1 MRLKLNILLITLLAL
16 LSCAKEGGGRVDY
29 GPETGDLCV
38 RFDVSDMN
46 PPILGVTKDNAD
58 AGHVLSEDGVMRK
71 GRMWLVDKDDKVV
84 VFGEMG
90 VNNSTST
97 EHEFTNI
104 KRGEYKLYILLNS
117 TELDGFKK
125 GETINEDFK
134 QKCLTLL
141 KPNSSSEAPEYFES
155 PEYTVES
162 GVPCSIVKDVAI
174 AAGKNYVDVSLQRCV
189 GRLTVVVL
197 NNIHDCQ
204 LAIGG
209 IGLSAVNPSMGYY
222 FPQSDGSV
230 PTYTDRAFH
239 DLDYKNPVVLP
250 PSKNK
255 IIFDR
260 YVYETKEISEGLSF
274 RLFGAVYKD
283 GATVTPSSFN
293 SYTFT
298 GNQSLGKDKKYFLRS
313 AASASRNY
321 YIGVLNDGGLGCDE
335 FLDDEELIRNPKIEN
350 FLWTVEGTSDPR
362 TLKNV
367 GTEKCIT
374 LNSTGTQVDLGLGDS
389 GTSFYFIGST
399 TSGYLI
405 SSMKQQ
411 KGSWWEGYYYDYGYG
426 LACDPESARGL
437 VAIDSPDTK
446 TNTSWVLREATLD
459 NSKTYPEYQNCV
471 CEIPYRQH
479 AINYIDDYA
488 VSKLLTRIKRN
499 EHVTVSINVS
509 YDREYMQFGFEVK
522 AWATKD
528 NKTTFD

>member
-29 GPETGDLCV
+29 GPETGNLCV
-38 RFDVSDMN
+38 RFDVAAMDQ
-46 PPILGVTKDNAD
+46 PIFGVTQDDNAD
-58 AGHVLSEDGVMRK
+58 SGHVLSEGSDGVMK
-71 GRMWLVDKDDKVV
+71 IGRMWLVDKADKVV
-84 VFGEMG
+84 VFRKTED
-90 VNNSTST
+90 NKSNSRIMKFS
-97 EHEFTNI
+97 NV
-104 KRGEYKLYILLNS
+104 KRGEYTLYILLNS
-117 TELDGFKK
+117 TELDGFVEEKIIDDNFKK
-125 GETINEDFK
+125 
-134 QKCLTLL
+134 KCLTEIT
-141 KPNSSSEAPEYFES
+141 SGSS
-155 PEYTVES
+155 PEYAVES

-174 AAGKNYVDVSLQRCV
+174 AAGDNRVDVSLQRCV

-260 YVYETKEISEGLSF
+260 YVYETKEISEGLSV

-298 GNQSLGKDKKYFLRS
+298 GNQSLGKDKKYFLCS

-321 YIGVLNDGGLGCDE
+321 YIGVLNDGGLGCGE

-389 GTSFYFIGST
+389 GTSFYFTGST

-411 KGSWWEGYYYDYGYG
+411 KGSWREGYYYDYGYG

-437 VAIDSPDTK
+437 VAIDSPNTK
-446 TNTSWVLREATLD
+446 TNTRWILREATLD
-459 NSKTYPEYQNCV
+459 NNNTYPVYKDCV

-479 AINYIDDYA
+479 AINFIDDYG

-522 AWATKD
+522 AWKPID
-528 NKTTFD
+528 NTTTFD

>member
-29 GPETGDLCV
+29 GPETGNLCV

-46 PPILGVTKDNAD
+46 PPILGVTQDNAD
-58 AGHVLSEDGVMRK
+58 AGHVLSEGSDGVMNI
-71 GRMWLVDKDDKVV
+71 GRMWLVDKYDQVV
-84 VFGEMG
+84 AFRKTED
-90 VNNSTST
+90 NNSNSRKQT
-97 EHEFTNI
+97 FTNI
-104 KRGEYKLYILLNS
+104 KRGEYTLYILLNS
-117 TELDGFKK
+117 KELDGFTEGK
-125 GETINEDFK
+125 TINEDFK

-174 AAGKNYVDVSLQRCV
+174 AAGNNNVDVSLQRCV

-230 PTYTDRAFH
+230 PEYANLAFH
-239 DLDYKNPVVLP
+239 DLDYINHRVVLQ
-250 PSKNK
+250 PSRNK

-260 YVYETKEISEGLSF
+260 YVYETKDIPEGLSF

-298 GNQSLGKDKKYFLRS
+298 GNQFLENDKKYFLRS

-335 FLDDEELIRNPKIEN
+335 FLDDDELIRNPKVEN
-350 FLWTVEGTSDPR
+350 FLWTVEGSSNYG
-362 TLKNV
+362 TLRNV
-367 GTEKCIT
+367 GTKKCIT
-374 LNSTGTQVDLGLGDS
+374 LNSTGTPVDLGLGVS
-389 GTSFYFIGST
+389 GTSFYFSFSYSTSRYRIT
-399 TSGYLI
+399 TS
-405 SSMKQQ
+405 
-411 KGSWWEGYYYDYGYG
+411 GYG

-437 VAIDSPDTK
+437 VAIDSPNQKD
-446 TNTSWVLREATLD
+446 NTSWILREATLD
-459 NSKTYPEYQNCV
+459 ESKTYPEYKDCV

-479 AINYIDDYA
+479 TINCIDDYG
-488 VSKLLTRIKRN
+488 VSKLLTRIERN

-509 YDREYMQFGFEVK
+509 YDREYMQFGFTVK

>member
-29 GPETGDLCV
+29 GPETGNLCV

-46 PPILGVTKDNAD
+46 PPILGVTQDNAD
-58 AGHVLSEDGVMRK
+58 AGHVLSRESDGKMMI
-71 GRMWLVDKDDKVV
+71 GRMWLVDKVTDKVV
-84 VFGEMG
+84 VFGKMG

-97 EHEFTNI
+97 KHEFTNI
-104 KRGEYKLYILLNS
+104 KRGEYTLYILLNS
-117 TELDGFKK
+117 TDLDRFIKGEKIDDSFKK
-125 GETINEDFK
+125 
-134 QKCLTLL
+134 KCLATIT
-141 KPNSSSEAPEYFES
+141 SGAS
-155 PEYTVES
+155 PEYKVES

-174 AAGKNYVDVSLQRCV
+174 AAGNNNVDVSLQRCV

-230 PTYTDRAFH
+230 PGYTPLAFH
-239 DLDYKNPVVLP
+239 DLDYKNPVVLL

-260 YVYETKEISEGLSF
+260 YIYETKDIPEGLSF
-274 RLFGAVYKD
+274 RLFGAVYDKD
-283 GATVTPSSFN
+283 DKVTPSSFN

-298 GNQSLGKDKKYFLRS
+298 ENPSLENGKKYLLRS
-313 AASASRNY
+313 AASASSNY

-335 FLDDEELIRNPKIEN
+335 FLDDVELIRNPNIKN
-350 FLWTVEGTSDPR
+350 FLWEVEGNGN
-362 TLKNV
+362 LKNV
-367 GTEKCIT
+367 GTEKYIT
-374 LNSTGTQVDLGLGDS
+374 LNSTETQVDLGLGDS
-389 GTSFYFIGST
+389 GTSFYFTGST

-426 LACDPESARGL
+426 LACDSESARGL
-437 VAIDSPDTK
+437 VAIDSPNTK
-446 TNTSWVLREATLD
+446 TNTRWILREATLD
-459 NSKTYPEYQNCV
+459 NNNTYPVYKDCV

-479 AINYIDDYA
+479 AINYIDDYG

-522 AWATKD
+522 AWKPID
-528 NKTTFD
+528 NTTTFD

>member
-1 MRLKLNILLITLLAL
+1 M
-16 LSCAKEGGGRVDY
+16 DY
-29 GPETGDLCV
+29 GPETGNLYV
-38 RFDVSDMN
+38 SFDVSAMN
-46 PPILGVTKDNAD
+46 PPIVGVTKDNAD
-58 AGHVLSEDGVMRK
+58 AGHVLSEGSDGVMNI
-71 GRMWLVDKDDKVV
+71 GRMWLVDKYDQVV
-84 VFGEMG
+84 AFRKTED
-90 VNNSTST
+90 NNSNSRKQT
-97 EHEFTNI
+97 FTNI
-104 KRGEYKLYILLNS
+104 KRGEYTLYILLNS
-117 TELDGFKK
+117 KELDGFAEGSNINDNFKK
-125 GETINEDFK
+125 
-134 QKCLTLL
+134 KCLAEIT
-141 KPNSSSEAPEYFES
+141 SGSS

-174 AAGKNYVDVSLQRCV
+174 AAGDNRVDVSLQRSV

-197 NNIHDCQ
+197 NNIHDCK

-209 IGLSAVNPSMGYY
+209 IGLSKVNPSTGYY

-230 PTYTDRAFH
+230 PEYANLAFH
-239 DLDYKNPVVLP
+239 DLDYINHLVVLQ
-250 PSKNK
+250 PSRNK

-260 YVYETKEISEGLSF
+260 YVYEMKDIPEGLSF
-274 RLFGAVYKD
+274 RLLGAVYKD
-283 GATVTPSSFN
+283 GATVTPGSFN

-367 GTEKCIT
+367 GTKKFIT
-374 LNSTGTQVDLGLGDS
+374 LNSTGTPVDLGLGDS
-389 GTSFYFIGST
+389 GTSFYFTGST

-405 SSMKQQ
+405 RSIKE
-411 KGSWWEGYYYDYGYG
+411 SWWGGYYYDYG

-446 TNTSWVLREATLD
+446 TNTSWILREATLD
-459 NSKTYPEYQNCV
+459 NSKTYPEYKNCV

-479 AINYIDDYA
+479 TINYIDDYG

-522 AWATKD
+522 AWKTI
-528 NKTTFD
+528 NNTTTFD

>member
-1 MRLKLNILLITLLAL
+1 M
-16 LSCAKEGGGRVDY
+16 DY
-29 GPETGDLCV
+29 GPETGNLCV

-46 PPILGVTKDNAD
+46 PPILGVTQDNAD

-117 TELDGFKK
+117 TELDGFTK
-125 GETINEDFK
+125 GKTINEDFK

-230 PTYTDRAFH
+230 PGYKDLAFH
-239 DLDYKNPVVLP
+239 DLASTVVLP

-260 YVYETKEISEGLSF
+260 YVYETKDIPEGLSF

-283 GATVTPSSFN
+283 GVDVTPPSSFN
-293 SYTFT
+293 SYTFDN
-298 GNQSLGKDKKYFLRS
+298 GSSPKNEKQYLLRS
-313 AASASRNY
+313 AASASSNY

-335 FLDDEELIRNPKIEN
+335 FLDDVELIRNPKVEN
-350 FLWTVEGTSDPR
+350 FLWTVVGTSDPR

-367 GTEKCIT
+367 GTKKYIT
-374 LNSTGTQVDLGLGDS
+374 LNSTGTQRDLGLGDS
-389 GTSFYFIGST
+389 GTSFYFTPS
-399 TSGYLI
+399 TSGYFI
-405 SSMKQQ
+405 SSDHTK
-411 KGSWWEGYYYDYGYG
+411 KWSWTDSYYDYGYG

-437 VAIDSPDTK
+437 VAIGSPDTK
-446 TNTSWVLREATLD
+446 TNTSWILREATLD
-459 NSKTYPEYQNCV
+459 NSKTYPEYKDCE

-479 AINYIDDYA
+479 AINYIDDYG

-509 YDREYMQFGFEVK
+509 YDREYMQFGFTVK
-522 AWATKD
+522 AWKPKD
-528 NKTTFD
+528 NTTTFD